1 MKIISPYHHPRPHL
15 QCCRTRRPFFE
26 GQSAA
31 YAEQILSAASYCHQ
45 RGIQW
50 RVFFGGIFG
59 GFFGGFSAPRN
70 IGLVQ
75 SRKSY
80 RKRNQ
85 WIFAGF
91 CSVNHWNV
99 WTDSIQRSKFVV
111 DMNEPSN
118 IVNLTWLNHQ
128 KERVVPCQGPHFY
141 GVFLQRE
148 GFNHQQECGL
158 KHPNMRI
165 TQQQLL

>member
-128 KERVVPCQGPHFY
+128 TFNKQMWIIWDSIHNMCLRSANMGNSTNRNWDSTNERG
-141 GVFLQRE
+141 G
-148 GFNHQQECGL
+148 
-158 KHPNMRI
+158 
-165 TQQQLL
+165 

>member
-118 IVNLTWLNHQ
+118 LVNLTWLNHQ
-128 KERVVPCQGPHFY
+128 TFNKQMWIILDSIHNMCLRSANMGNSTNRNWDSTNERG
-141 GVFLQRE
+141 G
-148 GFNHQQECGL
+148 
-158 KHPNMRI
+158 
-165 TQQQLL
+165 